1 MNFYSVQD
9 YFHFQEEYR
18 SSVLSSLSRRYHAIG
33 PLLIKVEGL
42 VVMTN
47 TGKSRQLARYYE
59 HWERKIF
66 DSLVKVREV
75 IDCSNYIYIIYI
87 YMLRT
92 DIKPLDRF

>member
-9 YFHFQEEYR
+9 YFHFQEEHR
-18 SSVLSSLSRRYHAIG
+18 NSVLTSLSRRYHAIG

-42 VVMTN
+42 VVKTN
-47 TGKSRQLARYYE
+47 TGKSMRLARYYE

-75 IDCSNYIYIIYI
+75 IDCIFSFIILSI
-87 YMLRT
+87 LRT
-92 DIKPLDRF
+92 DIKLLDRF